1 MIGGNRINEELKAE
15 AGEKT
20 GELVPG
26 LARKI
31 AGVAGVDEERAV
43 LFMEEEAVV
52 EKVEEHEV
60 ALAGGVVHWKEA
72 FKEN

>member
-1 MIGGNRINEELKAE
+1 MIGGNRINEELKTE
-15 AGEKT
+15 A

-60 ALAGGVVHWKEA
+60 ALAGGGVVHWKEE